1 MLDLRIQEVN
11 STKTCI
17 LNKPEDQPC
26 YARFVLSDHTRAS
39 VYFRSTLDPIQT
51 WRCSSAHCPCSP
63 LCNHDTL
70 IGWLPVITPCSL
82 MSAPSSTQQSSRG
95 SMKTGGSR
103 RLHEMRLRGP
113 GYGGE
118 GRKEVRRSDTGNK
131 SNTCNYI
138 TAHSFFLILAHYPLM
153 SVFTIYLYIFCV
165 LQSFTHQTNLFSPWW
180 SEALSCVNKV
190 PPFLK

>member
-1 MLDLRIQEVN
+1 MLNLRIQEVN

-17 LNKPEDQPC
+17 LNKPEDQSC

-118 GRKEVRRSDTGNK
+118 GRKEVRRSDTGNEQHMQLHHCTFFFSYFSSLPFNVSLHYIPIYILCFAVLHT
-131 SNTCNYI
+131 SN
-138 TAHSFFLILAHYPLM
+138 
-153 SVFTIYLYIFCV
+153 
-165 LQSFTHQTNLFSPWW
+165 
-180 SEALSCVNKV
+180 
-190 PPFLK
+190 